1 VAATRRDLDLSRLI
15 QQLIG
20 SKEKCGAGLD
30 ERNSGDVR
38 PRALGRS
45 ALQPV
50 VRCALQVLLEL
61 IDRSMEYYGPRFKL
75 EVLPNNTDDHNP
87 PEYLEAIK

>member
-1 VAATRRDLDLSRLI
+1 
-15 QQLIG
+15 
-20 SKEKCGAGLD
+20 
-30 ERNSGDVR
+30 
-38 PRALGRS
+38 
-45 ALQPV
+45 
-50 VRCALQVLLEL
+50 LQVLLDL